1 MNDNKL
7 LRRLL
12 PAILGLSLFVLPA
25 CNSSSSLGEGS
36 VITQTDKRC
45 NYEDNLDERAD
56 SYISRCR
63 KGGIRREFP
72 SDYYGKTLREIKR
85 DKSANGKK
93 AYKLLNDG
101 RFKK

>member
-1 MNDNKL
+1 MNHNKL
-7 LRRLL
+7 IRRLL
-12 PAILGLSLFVLPA
+12 PALLGLSLFVLPA
-25 CNSSSSLGEGS
+25 CDRSSSLGEGG
-36 VITQTDKRC
+36 VITQTDNRC
-45 NYEDNLDERAD
+45 RYDDNLDESAD
-56 SYISRCR
+56 SFISRCR
-63 KGGIRREFP
+63 KGSIRREFP